1 MQLKTIYA
9 SIGNSDDKL
18 SQSVWSNFTQ
28 AFYDAIMP
36 CADQIHG
43 VWFSE
48 PSAPFQ
54 NMCVC
59 FEISEGA
66 ERELRGQLL
75 TLRHDFLQDS
85 IAWAEVP
92 RMEFL

>member
-18 SQSVWSNFTQ
+18 TQKQWAAFTDEFVQSITDLAEQF
-28 AFYDAIMP
+28 
-36 CADQIHG
+36 HG

-48 PSAPFQ
+48 TTSEFQ

-59 FEISEGA
+59 FEIGEGA
-66 ERELRGQLL
+66 ERELRSQLVR
-75 TLRHDFLQDS
+75 LRADYLQDS
-85 IAWAEVP
+85 LAWAEVP
-92 RMEFL
+92 QTEFL